1 MFIFNKKIRQL
12 AKALDSADALN
23 KGGAPDK
30 TGGSDKLPKE
40 LKEVV
45 QAIQVNAPQEARQQF
60 KHNLKQ
66 QLLLKHKTMPKTQST
81 AKAETD
87 DVKKPHRG
95 FAYKGWAFAVA
106 ILLVVM
112 VSGIASYPLIPAPQV
127 EGYSLKENVR
137 EISNNAPIK
146 VVFTQ
151 PMDKGS
157 VEAAFHIEPALQGK
171 FEWSSNTLSFRPTE
185 ELLVGKTYAVTV
197 EKKAKSLFQKPMQ
210 YDYEENFAITGP
222 PQVLLFNPAADSE
235 YVDIGSKITVL
246 FDRPMTALAG
256 LDKGET
262 VFPSITID
270 PPVKGKFKWLG
281 TSSVTFIP
289 EKLAYSTK
297 YTVTI
302 PAGTTSADGGS
313 TDKDFIYSFSTP
325 GPAIMQ
331 SIPYDMDPYNGPDTK
346 VRIDFNQPM
355 DPVKAKA
362 SLHFYKANA
371 EASVPANTPGN
382 GNASL
387 LLANFDASKWTEM
400 PFTVRS
406 MTAADI
412 KDAEGRVLPFSGE
425 APVISPAAEGTAP
438 DPAVLAK
445 SLVLVP
451 DAKLSYKSVYF
462 VKIDKGLGGKE
473 GSLTLMDDN
482 GIVFRTV
489 GDIQITGTTPANGA
503 DLNNSEYPFLGSA
516 EIMFSHPMDIASLS
530 DKVTVTPLKKD
541 KDTGE
546 EVKPTISGGPDNSS
560 LVIGYSFEPS
570 TNYTVDLKAGG
581 KDSFGQTMGQGTT
594 FKFKTAPIRPAFML
608 ESRSDLSI
616 LDINKTPV
624 YYIKST
630 NVDSIHFNFRKLTKE
645 EFGSIYS
652 SGYLNYNLLTGMGG
666 EFISWD
672 TKPKG
677 AFNKETVTKI
687 DLNADGNKLTPGIY
701 YFDVTSPQVIDEY
714 EKKPQITRQIFI
726 ITGTAL
732 AVKRSSDQ
740 VLVWAHSLKDG
751 APVPGLDA
759 AVTDRDGKQVAS
771 GKTDKD
777 GLATFNLPKPTNESD
792 YYSNDYTISTEKDG
806 DYTIVHTTWSEGVDP
821 WSFNISYD
829 PFQPDYYIYSYTDR
843 PIYRPGHTVFFKG
856 LVRKDVDASFKLPD
870 VKKIHVSIKDSQ
882 YESVLEKDFDLNANG
897 TYSGDYT
904 LGENVRTGNYTI
916 ETTVPGAS
924 GPEYLNKFYTYF
936 RIAEY
941 RKPEYELT
949 LKADKD
955 NYVNGEK
962 AEIKVKGAYF
972 FGAPLPNAPVEYT
985 VKSQDYYFF
994 LPSEGDSPYSSGWYS
1009 FSDDGYNCYWGC
1021 QAGSEVLTSGK
1032 GTLDA
1037 NGEFTI
1043 ELPLDISKKKI
1054 SQIYT
1059 VEVTVKD
1066 LNNQTV
1072 SNRVSMPVNAG
1083 EFYLGILNQDYVVSK
1098 NDPVNFDVI
1107 SVDYKGVPVKNKAVE
1122 VNLYK
1127 RSWNTVKK
1135 KNVDSDF
1142 YYENSYEDLFV
1153 EKKSITTD
1161 DKGYATVSF
1170 TAKEG
1175 GNFKATA
1182 SAKDGKG
1189 NSILASTTVYV
1200 TSEDFLNWGREND
1213 DKIELV
1219 PDKNEYKPGDTA
1231 KILIKSPYTNVWA
1244 LVTQERKNVI
1254 DKRVI
1259 KLKTN
1264 SDTIE
1269 IPITDKS
1276 LPNVFVSVLLV
1287 KGDSAAAGLSEPALG
1302 ANDERDVAAFKIGY
1316 TTLQVNTTSKKMDIK
1331 LETDQPKY
1339 HPSDEMTI
1347 KVKTTDSSGKAVP
1360 AEVSVAVVDKS
1371 VLSLTDT
1378 VTADLLN
1385 AFYRKRLLGVY
1396 TAETLTKAI
1405 SRVNVQVE
1413 AGLKGGGG
1421 ATPATRGVFKDTAF
1435 WQAVVNTDADGNGEV
1450 KFKLPDNLTTWQVL
1464 AIGIDKN
1471 TLVGSEKAEFIV
1483 TKDVLVRSVLP
1494 RFLIVNDTLNAGG
1507 IVHNYLDKATDFDV
1521 SLEATGV
1528 DIIGSK
1534 TTRITLKP
1542 GEEKKVE
1549 WQVKVGNPTFE
1560 VDPTSKVK
1568 EAVFTFSALAASDN
1582 TIGDVLEQKLPI
1594 QPYSFPEVV
1603 ATSGTI
1609 SDDKK
1614 HVETVWLPAGVDP
1627 NFGKLTLSAAP
1638 TLAGSIA
1645 QGLEY
1650 LMTFPYGC
1658 VEQTASSL
1666 LPNVVVK
1673 QVISLPALSNTLVD
1687 EKTLKKN
1694 VEAGVASLYKYQQ
1707 ANGSWGV
1714 WQTSESNP
1722 YLTAYVLYTLNE
1734 VQKAGYT
1741 VDENVIKRGRDY
1753 LTSYMNGNAISKPS
1767 DTANPYDKSQH
1778 RNQVNL
1784 RAYIMFVLAETGK
1797 GDLALSNNLYDF
1809 RQDMNIFSKAY
1820 LAMAFNTIDKKA
1832 AAEKITGLKNEILA
1846 KVKETPRGAH
1856 FEENESLYMY
1866 FDTNGRTTALV
1877 LQMLSRIE
1885 PGNPYIPKILRN
1897 MLMEKKDGR
1906 YQSTQE
1912 TAVTL
1917 IAFVD
1922 YLKNSKELEP
1932 SYNAIIGV
1940 GGAEKLN
1947 KSYTTKNVGDKDVV
1961 EIALTEL
1968 LANNQDNEIT
1978 FARTGVGNLYYD
1990 MNLKYYLP
1998 TEKIKSRDEGILVTQ
2013 EYFRTDDIKMET
2025 PVASAPAGENLKG
2038 KMTIIV
2044 PEDRYYVMVEDYLP
2058 AGLEGVDFS
2067 LNTTQMGLLS
2077 TSDDLRTSDVIYGK
2091 GYYDYSPWAFNYS
2104 EVRDDRMMFFADFLP
2119 KGVYELEYFVRA
2131 TTPGT
2136 YHDLP
2141 ALAQELYFPEVF
2153 GRSEGKLFEVG
2164 AGAL

>member
-1 MFIFNKKIRQL
+1 MFLFNKKIRRL
-12 AKALDSADALN
+12 AETLDKAEALN
-23 KGGAPDK
+23 KAGATDGAK
-30 TGGSDKLPKE
+30 TDKLPGDLRE
-40 LKEVV
+40 
-45 QAIQVNAPQEARQQF
+45 AINAIKDAAPQEARAQF
-60 KHNLKQ
+60 RHNLKQ
-66 QLLLKHKTMPKTQST
+66 QLLLKHKTMPKAHSTQ
-81 AKAETD
+81 KADSSDE
-87 DVKKPHRG
+87 KASPHRG
-95 FAYKGWAFAVA
+95 FPHKGWAFAVA
-106 ILLVVM
+106 LLVLVM
-112 VSGIASYPLIPAPQV
+112 VSGLASYPLIPAPQV
-127 EGYSLKENVR
+127 EGYALKENLR
-137 EISNNAPIK
+137 EISYNAPIK

-151 PMDKGS
+151 PMDHGS
-157 VEAAFHIEPALQGK
+157 VEAAFHIEPAVQGD
-171 FEWSSNTLSFRPTE
+171 FEWSNNTMMFKPAEQLP
-185 ELLVGKTYAVTV
+185 VGKTYAVTV

-210 YDYEENFAITGP
+210 YDYEENFEITGP
-222 PQVLLFNPAADSE
+222 PQILLFNPAVDSE
-235 YVDIGSKITVL
+235 FVDVGSKITVL
-246 FDRPMTALAG
+246 FDRPMTALAS

-262 VFPSITID
+262 VFPAIKID
-270 PPVKGKFKWLG
+270 PPVTGRFKWLG
-281 TSSVTFIP
+281 TSSVTYIP
-289 EKLAYSTK
+289 DRLAYSTK

-302 PAGTTSADGGS
+302 PKGTTSADGGS
-313 TDKDFIYSFSTP
+313 TDKDFTYSFSTP

-331 SIPYDMDPYNGPDTK
+331 SIPYDMDPYNGPDSK

-355 DPVKAKA
+355 DPGKAKA

-371 EASVPANTPGN
+371 EASGPANTPGN
-382 GNASL
+382 GSTSS
-387 LLANFDASKWTEM
+387 LLANFDATKWTEM
-400 PFTVRS
+400 PFSVRN
-406 MTAADI
+406 MTAEDI
-412 KDAEGRVLPFSGE
+412 KDEEGRVLPFSGE
-425 APVISPAAEGTAP
+425 APVVNPETDGTPP
-438 DPAVLAK
+438 DQSVLEK
-445 SLVLVP
+445 SLVIVP

-462 VKIDKGLGGKE
+462 LKIDKGLVGKE
-473 GSLTLMDDN
+473 GAISLVDDS

-489 GDIQITGTTPANGA
+489 GDIEITGTTPANGA
-503 DLNNSEYPFLGSA
+503 DLNNNEYPYLGSV
-516 EIMFSHPMDIASLS
+516 EIKFSHPMDIASFN

-546 EVKPTISGGPDNSS
+546 ELKPTISGGPDNAS
-560 LVIGYSFEPS
+560 LMIGYSYEPS
-570 TNYTVDLKAGG
+570 TSYTISLKGGG
-581 KDSFGQTMGQGTT
+581 KDMFGQTMTNDRVFT
-594 FKFKTAPIRPAFML
+594 FKTAPLKPTFNL

-624 YYIKST
+624 YYLKST
-630 NVDSIHFNFRKLTKE
+630 NVDSVHFNFRKLTKE
-645 EFGSIYS
+645 EFNKIYS
-652 SGYLNYNLLTGMGG
+652 FGYLNYNMLTSMGG
-666 EFISWD
+666 EFTSSWD
-672 TKPKG
+672 QKPKG
-677 AFNKETVTKI
+677 EFNKETITKI

-701 YFDVTSPQVIDEY
+701 YFDITSPQVIDEY
-714 EKKPQITRQIFI
+714 QKKPVTQRQVFI

-732 AVKRSSDQ
+732 AVKRSSDEL
-740 VLVWAHSLKDG
+740 LVWAHSLKDG
-751 APVPGLDA
+751 SPVAGLNATVMDRA
-759 AVTDRDGKQVAS
+759 GKTVTS

-777 GLATFNLPKPTNESD
+777 GLATLTLPKPANEGD
-792 YYSNDYTISTEKDG
+792 YYSNDYTVSTEKDG
-806 DYTIVHTTWSEGVDP
+806 DYTIVHTTWSEGIDP
-821 WSFNISYD
+821 WNFDISYD

-843 PIYRPGHTVFFKG
+843 PIYRPGHTVYFKG

-882 YESVLEKDFDLNANG
+882 YESVLEKDYDLNANG
-897 TYSGDYT
+897 TYNGDYT
-904 LGENVRTGNYTI
+904 LGDNVRTGNYTI

-941 RKPEYELT
+941 RKPDYELT
-949 LKADKD
+949 LKADKE
-955 NYVNGEK
+955 NYVNGDK
-962 AEIKVKGAYF
+962 AAITVKGAYF

-985 VKSQDYYFF
+985 VRSQDYYFF
-994 LPSEGDSPYSSGWYS
+994 LPSEGDSPYSSAWYS

-1021 QAGSEVLTSGK
+1021 EAGSEVVTSGK

-1043 ELPLDISKKKI
+1043 NLPLDISKKKI

-1066 LNNQTV
+1066 LNNQSV

-1083 EFYLGILNQDYVVSK
+1083 DYYLGILNQDYVVSK

-1107 SVDYKGVPVKNKAVE
+1107 SVDYKGMPVANKSVE
-1122 VNLYK
+1122 VSLYK

-1153 EKKSITTD
+1153 EKKSVTTD
-1161 DKGYATVSF
+1161 DKGHATVSF
-1170 TAKEG
+1170 NAKEG

-1182 SAKDGKG
+1182 SAKDSRG
-1189 NSILASTTVYV
+1189 NAILASTTVYV
-1200 TSEDFLNWGREND
+1200 TSDSFLNWGRENND
-1213 DKIELV
+1213 MIELV

-1231 KILIKSPYTNVWA
+1231 KILIKSPYTDVWA
-1244 LVTQERKNVI
+1244 LVTQERQKVI
-1254 DKRVI
+1254 DKQVI

-1287 KGDSAAAGLSEPALG
+1287 KGDLSAAGLGEPALG

-1316 TTLQVNTTSKKMDIK
+1316 ATLQVNTSSKKLGINV
-1331 LETDQPKY
+1331 ETDQPKY
-1339 HPSDEMTI
+1339 HPADEMTI
-1347 KVKTTDSSGKAVP
+1347 KVKTTDYTGKAVP
-1360 AEVSVAVVDKS
+1360 AEVSLAIVDKS

-1385 AFYRKRLLGVY
+1385 AFYRKRWLGVF

-1421 ATPATRGVFKDTAF
+1421 ATPAKRGVFKDTAY
-1435 WQAVVNTDADGNGEV
+1435 WQAEVTTDANGMGEV
-1450 KFKLPDNLTTWQVL
+1450 KFKLPDNLTTWQIL

-1483 TKDVLVRSVLP
+1483 TKDVLVRAVLP
-1494 RFLIVNDTLNAGG
+1494 RFLIVDDTLNAGG

-1521 SLEATGV
+1521 SLDATGV
-1528 DIIGSK
+1528 DIVGSK
-1534 TTRITLKP
+1534 TTRITLQP

-1549 WQVKVGNPTFE
+1549 WVVKVG
-1560 VDPTSKVK
+1560 SAK
-1568 EAVFTFSALAASDN
+1568 EAVFIFKALAATDQ

-1609 SDDKK
+1609 SDNNKD
-1614 HVETVWLPAGVDP
+1614 VETVWLPVGVDP
-1627 NFGKLTLSAAP
+1627 KFGELTLSVAP

-1658 VEQTASSL
+1658 VEQTTSSL

-1673 QVISLPALSNTLVD
+1673 QVIDLPALSNTLVD

-1694 VEAGVASLYKYQQ
+1694 VEGGVAALYKYQQ
-1707 ANGSWGV
+1707 GNGSWGV
-1714 WQTSESNP
+1714 WQTSEPNP
-1722 YLTAYVLYTLNE
+1722 YLTAYVLYTLDQ

-1753 LTSYMNGNAISKPS
+1753 LTSYMNGNQITKPA
-1767 DTANPYDKSQH
+1767 DTANPYDKSQY
-1778 RNQVNL
+1778 RQQVNL

-1797 GDLALSNNLYDF
+1797 GDLALSNNLYDY

-1820 LAMAFNTIDKKA
+1820 LAMAFNSIDKKA
-1832 AAEKITGLKNEILA
+1832 SADKITQLKNDILNKA
-1846 KVKETPRGAH
+1846 KETPRGVH
-1856 FEENESLYMY
+1856 FEETESLYMY
-1866 FDTNGRTTALV
+1866 FDTNGRTTAIV
-1877 LQMLSRIE
+1877 LQMLSRID

-1912 TAVTL
+1912 TAITL
-1917 IAFVD
+1917 IAMVD

-1932 SYNAIIGV
+1932 SYNAV
-1940 GGAEKLN
+1940 VTVDGAEKLN
-1947 KSYTTKNVGDKDVV
+1947 KSYTTKNAGDKDMIKV
-1961 EIALTEL
+1961 ALTEL
-1968 LANNQDNEIT
+1968 LPDNQDNEVT

-1998 TEKIKSRDEGILVTQ
+1998 TEKIQPRDQGIVVTQ
-2013 EYFRTDDIKMET
+2013 EYFRTDDKKMET

-2067 LNTTQMGLLS
+2067 LNTSQMGLQDS
-2077 TSDDLRTSDVIYGK
+2077 NQPMGKGGYYGGK
-2091 GYYDYSPWAFNYS
+2091 GYYDYGYWAFNYS

-2119 KGVYELEYFVRA
+2119 KGVYEIEYYVRA

-2153 GRSEGKLFEVG
+2153 GRSGGKIFEVQ
-2164 AGAL
+2164 AVTP